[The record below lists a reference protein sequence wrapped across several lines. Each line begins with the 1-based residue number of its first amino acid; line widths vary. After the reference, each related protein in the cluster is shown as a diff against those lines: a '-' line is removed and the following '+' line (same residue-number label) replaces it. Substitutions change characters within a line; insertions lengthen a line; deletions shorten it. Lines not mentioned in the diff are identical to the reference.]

1 MKIKKSLA
9 GGVLVLAVSGGAV
22 AIATSMATANPP
34 APTSRPGTAATTDA
48 PSIGVVGRTGDKPPA
63 GVAVEKAQRAVELG
77 AGGQE
82 GDRPPAG
89 VTVEKGQ
96 AAKPA
101 K

>member
-34 APTSRPGTAATTDA
+34 APTSRPSTAATTDA
-48 PSIGVVGRTGDKPPA
+48 PSIG
-63 GVAVEKAQRAVELG
+63 AV
-77 AGGQE
+77 GQE

-96 AAKPA
+96 EAKPA

>member
-9 GGVLVLAVSGGAV
+9 GGVLVLAVAGGAM
-22 AIATSMATANPP
+22 ALATSMATASTLV
-34 APTSRPGTAATTDA
+34 PTSRPSTADTTDA
-48 PSIGVVGRTGDKPPA
+48 PSIG
-63 GVAVEKAQRAVELG
+63 AV
-77 AGGQE
+77 GQE

-96 AAKPA
+96 EAKPA